1 MKLNRNDLNRFHE
14 FGVLV
19 APRVVYFGS
28 DIHVETGA
36 ENGVDFVSARK
47 LIKNLLF
54 LDTISRRLI
63 TLYINTP
70 GGCEFNG
77 MAIYDTIRRIKSPVK
92 AIGIGQVMSMGTII
106 IQACKYRYLTKECTF
121 MIHDGTFGMES
132 DSKSFEE
139 WGKWSK
145 KFRERMY
152 KIYLEKI
159 KEKKSRLTY
168 AQVEELCKHDR
179 IMSAKEAVKIG
190 LGDKVI

>member
-19 APRVVYFGS
+19 APRVIYFGS
-28 DIHVETGA
+28 EFDIEGSETG
-36 ENGVDFVSARK
+36 VDYASSKK

-54 LDTISRRLI
+54 LNTINYKTI

-77 MAIYDTIRRIKSPVK
+77 MAIYDIIKKIKSPIK
-92 AIGIGQVMSMGTII
+92 AIGVGQVMSMGSII
-106 IQACKYRYLTKECTF
+106 IQACKYRYLTKECIF

-145 KFRERMY
+145 KFREKMY
-152 KIYLEKI
+152 NIYLKQI
-159 KEKKSRLTY
+159 KRKNPRFTY
-168 AQVEELCKHDR
+168 TQIEELCKHDR
-179 IMSAKEAVKIG
+179 IMGAIETVNLGLVDKI
-190 LGDKVI
+190 I